1 MFIIPHQP
9 ATAPAVTHAR
19 HSQPS
24 ASAQWEA
31 PCHISRRILQPPAP
45 AWGGKGS
52 AKDSLAQ
59 MLTALLQCLL
69 IPEARG
75 HTSFPLA
82 QAAPHTQP
90 VLPQWKPARAHTG
103 FIGFHTL
110 ANSYQ
115 VCDLPLQASAWQPV
129 LVSTPK
135 QAGMRSVFSQAQ
147 LQGLLLQPPAS
158 SLTPQA
164 LPAKLPSHLGASDTP
179 QRKIQ
184 RASEVCALLR
194 VTPVGRQC

>member
-115 VCDLPLQASAWQPV
+115 VCDLPLQASAGEH
-129 LVSTPK
+129 SK
-135 QAGMRSVFSQAQ
+135 AGRNEEC
-147 LQGLLLQPPAS
+147 LQSGTAPGPPAATP
-158 SLTPQA
+158 SLQFDPTGP
-164 LPAKLPSHLGASDTP
+164 
-179 QRKIQ
+179 
-184 RASEVCALLR
+184 VCKAAI
-194 VTPVGRQC
+194 TSGSQ

>member
-1 MFIIPHQP
+1 MPVLSGKLHATLLEGSCSPQP
-9 ATAPAVTHAR
+9 LHGEGRA
-19 HSQPS
+19 
-24 ASAQWEA
+24 
-31 PCHISRRILQPPAP
+31 LQ
-45 AWGGKGS
+45 
-52 AKDSLAQ
+52 KDFLTQ

-90 VLPQWKPARAHTG
+90 VLPQWRSASAHTV
-103 FIGFHTL
+103 FIGFHSL
-110 ANSYQ
+110 ANNYQ
-115 VCDLPLQASAWQPV
+115 VCDLPQQASVWQPV

-147 LQGLLLQPPAS
+147 IQGLLLQPPAS

-164 LPAKLPSHLGASDTP
+164 LSAKLPSHLGASDTP

-184 RASEVCALLR
+184 RASEVCAPLR
-194 VTPVGRQC
+194 VTPV